1 MWDNFKHPNIF
12 TVGVFECRRE
22 RGIQKKIEEI
32 GVEIFLNFMK
42 TIAHVFKNPNEL
54 QAREM

>member
-22 RGIQKKIEEI
+22 RRIQKKIEEI
-32 GVEIFLNFMK
+32 GVEIFLNLMK
-42 TIAHVFKNPNEL
+42 TIAHIFKNPNEL
-54 QAREM
+54 QAQEM